1 MGEGRSHL
9 FDPMEIAEDGDRRA
23 LSPPR
28 VRVGRGSASRLA
40 SACLP
45 PHVRRHMLTVVS
57 LLASNSKRER
67 ESGEDGGGE
76 QTAEHAHTQQVQT
89 AERRKRLV
97 KGRHVRRGSH

>member
-57 LLASNSKRER
+57 LLASNSNRER
-67 ESGEDGGGE
+67 EKVERTGGGE
-76 QTAEHAHTQQVQT
+76 QTAEHAHTHKCS

>member
-1 MGEGRSHL
+1 MQKPASVLCAVLLLRHIHQIQHGGSMGEGRSHL

-45 PHVRRHMLTVVS
+45 PHVRRHMLTPDCS
-57 LLASNSKRER
+57 LPPRQQQQQRER
-67 ESGEDGGGE
+67 ESGEDG
-76 QTAEHAHTQQVQT
+76 
-89 AERRKRLV
+89 RR
-97 KGRHVRRGSH
+97 